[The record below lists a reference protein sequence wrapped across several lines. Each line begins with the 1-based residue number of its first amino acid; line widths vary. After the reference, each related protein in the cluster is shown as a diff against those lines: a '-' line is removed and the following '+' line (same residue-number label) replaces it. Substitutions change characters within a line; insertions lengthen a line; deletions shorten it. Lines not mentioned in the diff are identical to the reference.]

1 LKKNLIDIPVLA
13 QGWYIFVETSDVQPN
28 DTARLKSPPIA
39 GSTTK
44 CFEFWYHMHGP
55 DINRLDVLIIDSQDI
70 ETIVWSREGPQGN
83 VWRLG
88 KIKLNDITD
97 MYSVCRIII

>member
-1 LKKNLIDIPVLA
+1 LFIA
-13 QGWYIFVETSDVQPN
+13 QGWYIYLETSGVKDN
-28 DTARLKSPPIA
+28 DTARLQSPSIA

-55 DINRLDVLIIDSQDI
+55 DINRLDVLIIDSASV
-70 ETIVWSREGPQGN
+70 ETTVWSLEGPQGN
-83 VWRLG
+83 IWRLG

-97 MYSVCRIII
+97 MYSVCRFVFFLIDKIYC